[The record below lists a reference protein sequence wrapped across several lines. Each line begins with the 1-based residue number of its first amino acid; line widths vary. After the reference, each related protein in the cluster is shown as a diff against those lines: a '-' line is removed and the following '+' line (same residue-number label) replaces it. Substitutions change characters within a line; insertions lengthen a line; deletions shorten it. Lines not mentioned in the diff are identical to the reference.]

1 MAVTLKRVLFFGAL
15 VAIWLGLYATGIW
28 SQMIFPSPADT
39 WNALADGFTQGTFPA
54 AIVASMRRVLIG
66 YVISFVLGL
75 ALGVGMARWKS
86 VNQTVGP
93 LVLGMQTLPSICW
106 LPLALLW
113 FGLDEKAVILVV
125 ILGSLFS
132 ITEASYA
139 GFKTVPLLYQRAAL
153 TMGARPHQLFARVL
167 VPAALPTI
175 ITGMKLSWSFAWRS
189 LMAGELLYS
198 DVGLGQLLMRSRDLD
213 DMGSVVA
220 VMVVIVIIGLLVNQL
235 LFSPVELRI
244 HRRWGLAT

>member
-1 MAVTLKRVLFFGAL
+1 MTVTLKRVVFFGAL
-15 VAIWLGLYATGIW
+15 IGLWVALYATGIW

-39 WNALADGFTQGTFPA
+39 WNALVDGFAQGSFPA
-54 AIVASMRRVLIG
+54 AILASMRRVLIG
-66 YVISFVLGL
+66 YAIAFGLGL
-75 ALGVGMARWKS
+75 TLGMAMARWKS
-86 VNQTVGP
+86 VQQTVGP

-132 ITEASYA
+132 ITEATYA
-139 GFKTVPLLYQRAAL
+139 GFKNVPPLYQRAAL
-153 TMGARPHQLFARVL
+153 TMGARPLQLLVRVL

-198 DVGLGQLLMRSRDLD
+198 SVGLGQLLDKGRNLA
-213 DMGSVVA
+213 DMAGVVA
-220 VMVVIVIIGLLVNQL
+220 VMVVIVAIGLTVNQL
-235 LFSPVELRI
+235 FFAPIELRVR
-244 HRRWGLAT
+244 RRWGLAA